1 MKEQTLKISLYS
13 CFVLLFGVLGFLV
26 GVLLNAVSLYS
37 DSNSSETYR
46 FLIRTYLFAA
56 TSIPNYLLI
65 ATLFAVSGILVIY
78 KWKRE
83 YAHTM

>member
-26 GVLLNAVSLYS
+26 GVLLNVVSLYS

-46 FLIRTYLFAA
+46 FLIRTYLFAVS
-56 TSIPNYLLI
+56 SIPNYLLI
-65 ATLFAVSGILVIY
+65 ATLFAVFGMLVIY

-83 YAHTM
+83 YANTM

>member
-1 MKEQTLKISLYS
+1 MKEQTLKIFLYS
-13 CFVLLFGVLGFLV
+13 CFVLLFSALGFLV
-26 GVLLNAVSLYS
+26 GVLLNVVSLYS

-56 TSIPNYLLI
+56 PSIPNYLLI
-65 ATLFAVSGILVIY
+65 AALFAVFGILVIY

-83 YAHTM
+83 YSHTI